1 MPDSSSLGLFV
12 GAAVALLL
20 VPGPAVL
27 YIVGRSMRDGRAAGL
42 ISVLGIC
49 TGTFCHVVAAAAGL
63 SAALRASPLLFSTI
77 RYAGAVYLIWLGV
90 RALLDRDG
98 AARRR
103 ELSGRHGS
111 MQIYAEGVLVNL
123 LNPKTALFFLAFLP
137 QFVDPNRGSV
147 ARQVVGLGGLFVLL
161 SLISDSVYAIIAGS
175 FAHYLRDHTRFWQ
188 SQRYVT
194 GGIFVALGLLAA
206 FANP

>member
-12 GAAVALLL
+12 GAAIALLL

-42 ISVLGIC
+42 VSVLGIC

-63 SAALRASPLLFSTI
+63 SAALRASPLLFATI
-77 RYAGAVYLIWLGV
+77 RYAGAAYLVWLGV

-98 AARRR
+98 ATGRRDF
-103 ELSGRHGS
+103 SGRHGPG
-111 MQIYAEGVLVNL
+111 QIFAEGVLVNL

-137 QFVDPNRGSV
+137 QFVDPTRGSV
-147 ARQVVGLGGLFVLL
+147 ARQVVVLGGLFVAL
-161 SLISDSVYAIIAGS
+161 SLISDSVYALIAGT
-175 FAHYLRDHTRFWQ
+175 FAEYLKDHARFWR